1 MHATP
6 LTSTTEALRAIMRS
20 FEIDP
25 VVVRREVKSSRVRSE
40 PRRARRTANPHS
52 AIRTPHS

>member
-1 MHATP
+1 MHTVP
-6 LTSTTEALRAIMRS
+6 LTPSSEALRAIMRS